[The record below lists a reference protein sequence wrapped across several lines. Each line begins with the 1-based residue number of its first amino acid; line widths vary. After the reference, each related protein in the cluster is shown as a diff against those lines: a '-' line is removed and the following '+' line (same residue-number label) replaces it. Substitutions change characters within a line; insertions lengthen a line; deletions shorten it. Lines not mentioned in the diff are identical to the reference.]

1 MAEVRPS
8 EDVRPS
14 EPAVSRRRLR
24 EPVSGVQPA
33 ESTDSPLRSVVL
45 AGGGTGG
52 HIYPLLA
59 FADCLRRHQPDIR
72 ITCVGSTKGLE
83 GRLIPAAG
91 YELRQVPAYQLPRR
105 LNFDLIATPARMLR
119 SMKAGLEILEDVQA
133 DVVVGFGGYVSVPA
147 YLAAWRRRTPLVIH
161 EMNVPPGVANRL
173 GMRFTRHV
181 AVGFPHQPSASPL
194 LANARMTGVPLRP
207 AIATLERKEVRHG
220 AREHFGLH
228 PYLPVLFVFGASQG
242 ARSINLAV
250 AAAAKA
256 ITEAGIQ
263 VLHVTGARNE
273 PVEVPPNLPVPYVTV
288 PYIED
293 MELGYAAA
301 DLVLCRGGGMTLA
314 EVTTVG
320 LPAIY
325 VPLPYGNGEQRRNAL
340 PVVQA
345 GGGIMV
351 DDADLTPEWIERT
364 VVPLANDPKRL
375 HDMSQAAA
383 RFGRRDGDEAL
394 RAFVLDVV
402 SGRL

>member
-1 MAEVRPS
+1 MTE
-8 EDVRPS
+8 
-14 EPAVSRRRLR
+14 
-24 EPVSGVQPA
+24 
-33 ESTDSPLRSVVL
+33 LRSVVL

-59 FADCLRRHQPDIR
+59 FAQCLRRHQPQLR
-72 ITCVGSTKGLE
+72 ITCVGSSKGLE
-83 GRLIPAAG
+83 GQLIPAAG
-91 YELRQVPAYQLPRR
+91 FELRQVPAYQLPRSVN
-105 LNFDLIATPARMLR
+105 LDLALTPTRMLR
-119 SMKAGLEILEDVQA
+119 SMRAGRAILDDVQA

-173 GMRFTRHV
+173 GMRFTRHI
-181 AVGFPHQPSASPL
+181 AVGFPHQPGASPL
-194 LANARMTGVPLRP
+194 LSEARMTGVPLRA
-207 AIATLERKEVRHG
+207 AIATLDRREVQHG
-220 AREHFGLH
+220 AREHFGLIPH
-228 PYLPVLFVFGASQG
+228 LPVLFVFGASQG
-242 ARSINLAV
+242 SRSINLAV

-256 ITEAGIQ
+256 ITSAGIQ

-273 PVEVPPNLPVPYVTV
+273 PVEVPPDLPLPYVTV
-288 PYIED
+288 PYVGD

-301 DLVLCRGGGMTLA
+301 DLVLSRGGGMTLA

-345 GGGIMV
+345 GGGLMV
-351 DDADLTPEWIERT
+351 DDADLTPEWIEKT
-364 VVPLANDPKRL
+364 VIPLANDPVRL
-375 HDMSQAAA
+375 RDMGQAAA
-383 RFGRRDGDEAL
+383 RFGRPDGDEAL

-402 SGRL
+402 AGRA